1 MKHTFTILKR
11 ELAGYFATPVA
22 YVFIVIFLLLAGFF
36 TFQLGN
42 FFDDGNGQA
51 TLAPFFSW
59 HPWLYLFL
67 IPALSM
73 RLWAEERKQ
82 GTIELLMT
90 LPITLPQAV
99 LGKFLAAWLFA
110 GIALAG
116 TFPMWITVNYL
127 GEPDNGTIVAGYFGS
142 FLMAGGF
149 LAIGSCV
156 SAITKNQVIAFVI
169 AVFLSLGFLMLG
181 FPPVVSVFADT
192 LPGTLVEA
200 LASFSFFTHFDGI
213 SRGLIELRDVVFYAS
228 LITVALF
235 LNAVILDLKKAQ

>member
-1 MKHTFTILKR
+1 MSHTISILKR

-36 TFQLGN
+36 SFQLGDFYN
-42 FFDDGNGQA
+42 DGQGQA
-51 TLAPFFSW
+51 SLASFFGW

-73 RLWAEERKQ
+73 RLWAEERKL

-90 LPITLPQAV
+90 LPITLTQAV
-99 LGKFLAAWLFA
+99 LGKFLAAWIFA
-110 GIALAG
+110 GVALAL

-127 GEPDNGTIVAGYFGS
+127 GDPDNGTILAGYCGS

-156 SAITKNQVIAFVI
+156 SALTKNQVIAFVVSVSLCL
-169 AVFLSLGFLMLG
+169 VFLLTG
-181 FPPVVSVFADT
+181 FPPFIEFFNGWLPAPVVDAI
-192 LPGTLVEA
+192 
-200 LASFSFFTHFDGI
+200 ASFSFFTHFDGL
-213 SRGLIELRDVVFYAS
+213 SKGLLELRDLVFFAS
-228 LITVALF
+228 LITLALF
-235 LNAVILDLKKAQ
+235 ANALVLELKKAD

>member
-1 MKHTFTILKR
+1 VKHIGSILKR

-22 YVFIVIFLLLAGFF
+22 YVFIVVFLLLSGFF
-36 TFQLGN
+36 TFYLQD
-42 FFDDGNGQA
+42 FFQDGNGQA
-51 TLAPFFSW
+51 TLATFFAG

-90 LPITLPQAV
+90 LPITLTQAV
-99 LGKFLAAWLFA
+99 LGKFLAAWIFA
-110 GIALAG
+110 GVALAL

-127 GEPDNGTIVAGYFGS
+127 GDPDNGTIVAGYLGS

-156 SAITKNQVIAFVI
+156 SAVTKNQVIAFVI
-169 AVFLSLGFLMLG
+169 AISLSLAFLLLG
-181 FPPVVSVFADT
+181 FPPVVQVYESY
-192 LPGTLVEA
+192 LPGALVEVI
-200 LASFSFFTHFDGI
+200 ASFSFFTHFEAV
-213 SRGLIELRDVVFYAS
+213 SRGLIELRDIVFYAS
-228 LITVALF
+228 LIAVALF
-235 LNAVILDLKKAQ
+235 VNAVILDLKKAQ